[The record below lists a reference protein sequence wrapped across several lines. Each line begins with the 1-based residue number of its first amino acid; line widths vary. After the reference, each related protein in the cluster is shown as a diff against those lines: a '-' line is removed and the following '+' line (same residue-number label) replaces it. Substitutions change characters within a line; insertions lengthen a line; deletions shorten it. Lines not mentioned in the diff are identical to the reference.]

1 MPQLDIPCL
10 LMRGGTSKGPYF
22 LAGDLP
28 DERSA
33 LASVLLRLMGSPDV
47 RQIDGLGGG
56 TSLTSKVCIISPSQR
71 EDADVDYLFAQVR
84 VKKKE
89 VDFDA
94 NCGNMLSGVGP
105 FALERGLV
113 PLQEGKTKVRVYNLN
128 VGEIIHLTMQ
138 TPDGFLTYV
147 GDTEIAGVPGQASP
161 IRMDFFGVAGPSS
174 GHLFPTGSPI
184 DDING
189 VEVTCI
195 DSVNPIVLMTA
206 SSLGKTGQE
215 TKEEL
220 DKDEDLLQQLQDI
233 RVEAGQRMGMG
244 DVTEHVVPKIAY
256 LSPPRDGGTVCSR
269 YFTPNKCHAAHA
281 ISGGIA
287 IGLACV
293 SPGTVAAPLAEG
305 LSGNEPDILVE
316 HCSGILKVHL
326 SINSNESDPTKRII
340 SAGAIRTAR
349 PIMDGRV
356 LVPDG
361 LVP

>member
-1 MPQLDIPCL
+1 MPQAAIDCL

-22 LAGDLP
+22 LARDLP
-28 DERSA
+28 SDREELSH
-33 LASVLLRLMGSPDV
+33 LLLRMMGSPDA

-71 EDADVDYLFAQVR
+71 KDADVDYLFAQVR
-84 VKKKE
+84 VKKDE

-105 FALERGLV
+105 FALERGMV
-113 PLQEGKTKVRVYNLN
+113 SLQEGETKVRVYNMN

-138 TPDGFLTYV
+138 TPKGHLTYE
-147 GDTEIAGVPGQASP
+147 GDTEIAGVPGRAAP
-161 IRMDFFGVAGPSS
+161 IRMDFFGVAGPAS
-174 GHLFPTGSPI
+174 GHLFPTGSPT

-195 DSVNPIVLMTA
+195 DSVNPIVLIAGT
-206 SSLGKTGQE
+206 SLGKTGQE

-220 DKDEDLLQQLQDI
+220 DKDQNLLEQLQAI
-233 RVEAGQRMGMG
+233 RIEAGQRMGMG

-256 LSPPRDGGTVCSR
+256 LSPPRDGGTICSR

-281 ISGGIA
+281 ISGGIG

-293 SPGTVAAPLAEG
+293 SPGTVAAPLAKG
-305 LSGNEPDILVE
+305 ISGSEPDVLVE
-316 HCSGILKVHL
+316 HCSGLLKIHL
-326 SINSNESDPTKRII
+326 NIDLNESDPTKRIQ

-356 LVPDG
+356 LVPEG